1 MACHLYILILPKNIS
16 VKVKTKII
24 IGAAATVA
32 VGIGIGVAI
41 AIIIRKQKQQV
52 MRHQVAEEG
61 YETAQD
67 ILFPLKNSRFGKR
80 RFVPPYY
87 GNKGLRSF

>member
-1 MACHLYILILPKNIS
+1 MSFIYFNFTKKKS
-16 VKVKTKII
+16 VKVKNKII

-41 AIIIRKQKQQV
+41 AIIVRKQKQRV

-67 ILFPLKNSRFGKR
+67 ILFPLKSSRFGKR
-80 RFVPPYY
+80 RFIPPYY
-87 GNKGLRSF
+87 GSKGMQSY